1 MSLSWVEATRLASK
15 GGPPDRLRRWLI
27 AGCAALGT
35 LLTSAIVSI
44 PSFWNAD
51 DSLSVESMLGYV
63 VGDRDIGIGAMVGLS
78 LLAVIVIHLTA
89 TAAAFGAPA
98 RDRRFAAMRAAGAT
112 GDDVVAV
119 QRAEARM
126 WSFPGVVVGLGLY
139 YLLMSVVIPRFT
151 VEFVQ
156 GYDGEASV
164 EQLPVLTVED
174 WPHPLVVV
182 GAGLLVPILLAW
194 IVPMVGRG
202 VPGVRRAI
210 RPARGVQRSP
220 WVAITLLGTY
230 IAAIVIVVGMLAL
243 IRFQDSAMAQTAVTG
258 LVIVAPLVLV
268 LNVVAT
274 LAWSAEGLT
283 SWMGRFLSSRSSA
296 TWVLAGR
303 MMQARPAL
311 ATRTA
316 VSLVLVALV
325 GGLAVSMRS
334 SAGSAAVHNAEANG
348 YSAEDFGG
356 VPPFDVVYFTAAV
369 DAVQVLAVV
378 AGCLGAVG
386 FLVAV
391 ADQVSLR
398 GSGLARQVALGVP
411 RAVLRRALIVE
422 VVAPV
427 TVMVSIAMAVGVVA
441 PLVLA
446 MSASDAVILGAMHW
460 GRLVGLWVLLI
471 GGAVLAAWFGGL
483 TLPRTSDP
491 QRIRDRE

>member
-1 MSLSWVEATRLASK
+1 M
-15 GGPPDRLRRWLI
+15 
-27 AGCAALGT
+27 GT

-51 DSLSVESMLGYV
+51 DSVSVESMLGFV

-98 RDRRFAAMRAAGAT
+98 RDRRFAAMRSAGAT

-126 WSFPGVVVGLGLY
+126 WSLPGVVVGLGTF
-139 YLLMSVVIPRFT
+139 YLLMSVVIPKIT

-156 GYDGEASV
+156 EYWDGAARAQ
-164 EQLPVLTVED
+164 QLPVLAIEE
-174 WPHPLVVV
+174 WPHPLLVL
-182 GAGLLVPILLAW
+182 GAALLVPILLAW
-194 IVPMVGRG
+194 MAPIVGRA
-202 VPGVRRAI
+202 PGFSSEIPPTGRAD
-210 RPARGVQRSP
+210 RSP

-230 IAAIVIVVGMLAL
+230 IAAIVIVIGLLVL
-243 IRFQDSAMAQTAVTG
+243 IRLQESAMAQVAVSG
-258 LVIVAPLVLV
+258 LVMAAPLVLV

-283 SWMGRFLSSRSSA
+283 SWMGRFLCSRSSA
-296 TWVLAGR
+296 TAVLAGR
-303 MMQARPAL
+303 MMQARPSL

-334 SAGSAAVHNAEANG
+334 SLGSAAVHNAQANG
-348 YSAEDFGG
+348 YSADDFGG

-398 GSGLARQVALGVP
+398 GSGLARQAALGVP

-427 TVMVSIAMAVGVVA
+427 TIMVSIAMAVGVVT
-441 PLVLA
+441 PMGLA
-446 MSASDAVILGAMHW
+446 MSASDEGIMSAMDW
-460 GRLVGLWVLLI
+460 GRLLGLWALLV
-471 GGAVLAAWFGGL
+471 GGAMLAAWVGGFA
-483 TLPRTSDP
+483 LPRTADP